1 MFAIVSDRAGSLK
14 LPFFSR
20 LNLKHAAKRLEGY
33 GFRVA
38 KTKIPVSLLKTKL
51 KKIKSSPKFHSA
63 LNGSCRHYKGLV
75 YDGRGATDYAIGTE
89 TLMPSRANT
98 RCWRGVGTASLSKA
112 GTTWLAG

>member
-1 MFAIVSDRAGSLK
+1 MAWMAWHACRLADPAKRPRQGEYRIVFAIVSDRPGSLT

-51 KKIKSSPKFHSA
+51 KRIKSRK
-63 LNGSCRHYKGLV
+63 
-75 YDGRGATDYAIGTE
+75 
-89 TLMPSRANT
+89 RA
-98 RCWRGVGTASLSKA
+98 A
-112 GTTWLAG
+112 